1 MTSQTATDEPVTWW
15 TTIWQRMRHFI
26 AGSAS
31 GVALVLAG
39 HAFDTI
45 KVRLQT
51 EQTGKFR
58 GPIHCL
64 VKTLKEEGIRGL
76 YKGATPPMVATGF
89 INSVMFGLMG
99 ICRQNLMRP
108 GQLEP
113 TIPQVMFCG
122 MTTGWLLSLIVTP
135 IEGIKAR
142 LQVQYALP
150 PGSTAQFKGPIDC
163 ARQLLRLGGIR
174 ALYAGWVPTI
184 FHRGSNWSYFGA
196 YEAARRFLTPAGKEG
211 KLTPLASLLAGGI
224 AGTSFWL
231 SCYPIDV
238 IKNRMQT
245 QSITQPKYKG
255 LIHCARTIMK
265 EEGWRAFFKGL
276 SPCLIRSVPANSAAF
291 FTFELVYHSLPK

>member
-1 MTSQTATDEPVTWW
+1 VWGYTK
-15 TTIWQRMRHFI
+15 HFI

-51 EQTGKFR
+51 DGMHSKFK

-64 VKTLKEEGIRGL
+64 VVTLKQEGVRGL

-99 ICRQNLMRP
+99 ACKKHWQQRNQGL
-108 GQLEP
+108 QP

-122 MTTGWLLSLIVTP
+122 ATTGAMISVIVTP
-135 IEGIKAR
+135 VEGIKSR
-142 LQVQYALP
+142 LQVQYSQ
-150 PGSTAQFKGPIDC
+150 PGSVGVRYTGPLDC
-163 ARQLLRLGGIR
+163 AAKLVRTGGIK
-174 ALYAGWVPTI
+174 ALYAGWIATI
-184 FHRGSNWSYFGA
+184 FHRASNWSYFGA
-196 YEAARRFLTPAGKEG
+196 YEAARRVLTPPGNEG
-211 KLTPLASLLAGGI
+211 KLSPVASLVAGAC

-238 IKNRMQT
+238 IKSKMQT
-245 QSITQPKYKG
+245 APVDGTSPYKG
-255 LIHCARTIMK
+255 YAHCIKTIYQQ
-265 EEGWRAFFKGL
+265 EGWRAFFRGL
-276 SPCLIRSVPANSAAF
+276 SPCLIRSVPANAAAF
-291 FTFELVYHSLPK
+291 FTFEFVYHSLPK